1 MILSPEDWM
10 NIRRFRV
17 LHDNGSSYAEIAR
30 ECGVDPRTVKK
41 YLEADADVAP
51 PRAPSRAGCQPQVI
65 TPFAGLIESWLRG
78 DISLKGSVIY
88 ERLVAEHGFTGHYQ
102 RVKMHLA
109 TVRPR
114 IEDELFANDDN
125 ALRGLHRRFEV
136 VAGAQ
141 AQVDWG
147 EEGDLLAHVGI
158 DKTYSFHMTLS
169 YSRDP
174 FTCFTSSMDLGT
186 FWDCHRRAFAHFGG
200 VPGSV
205 VYDRTKTV
213 IKRHVAPGKAVPL
226 HPEAAAF
233 AEHYGFVIDPLAAY
247 RPTGK
252 GRVERQVLIVRE
264 HVLAGRS
271 FSSLGEL
278 DTTFAQWLAIRRAQ
292 VHRTHGEVI
301 GVRGDRDRVALQ
313 PLPELP
319 YLVTDRHLRRV
330 GKDCLVSFEA
340 SLYSV
345 PARRVRAGQ
354 RVEVRASPDTITLH
368 ALPHNGSGA
377 AAVSPSSAVLAV
389 HARAAV
395 RGTWVVDPTHWDGLP
410 DGHTRSTLVEA
421 PRRAGDPL
429 PPCADDDDTAGEPN
443 PLEALLTRSRLAA
456 TPVAKRALTTYD
468 SAAGLP
474 STPRAAARPHPAPVI
489 FGDLR

>member
-17 LHDNGSSYAEIAR
+17 LHDTGSTYAEIAR

-41 YLEADADVAP
+41 YLQADADVAP

-65 TPFAGLIESWLRG
+65 TPFAALIETWLRG
-78 DISLKGSVIY
+78 DVSLKGSVIY

-114 IEDELFANDDN
+114 IEDELFATDDN

-136 VAGAQ
+136 LAGAQ

-147 EEGDLLAHVGI
+147 EEGDVLAHVGI
-158 DKTYSFHMTLS
+158 AKTYSFHMTLS

-174 FTCFTSSMDLGT
+174 FTCFTSSMDLAT

-213 IKRHVAPGKAVPL
+213 IRRHVAPGKAVPL

-271 FSSLGEL
+271 FTSLAEL
-278 DTTFAQWLAIRRAQ
+278 DGTFAQWLLIRRGQ

-301 GVRGDRDRVALQ
+301 GVRGDRDRAALA

-368 ALPHNGSGA
+368 ALPHNGSQA
-377 AAVSPSSAVLAV
+377 AGLVGSSVLAV
-389 HARAAV
+389 HARSVV
-395 RGTWVVDPTHWDGLP
+395 RGAWVVDPSHWDGLP
-410 DGHTRSTLVEA
+410 DGHTRSTSVEA
-421 PRRAGDPL
+421 PRRSGDPL
-429 PPCADDDDTAGEPN
+429 PACADDPDQDPN
-443 PLEALLTRSRLAA
+443 PLQALLIRSPLAA
-456 TPVAKRALTTYD
+456 TPVAKRALSAYD
-468 SAAGLP
+468 NAGGVSAV
-474 STPRAAARPHPAPVI
+474 PRPAAALTSRPAPVI
-489 FGDLR
+489 SGDPR